1 MKKINFLALAIIVAL
16 IGTTSCKQVE
26 NVVSNDGL
34 VGTWTSTG
42 ESAVVVDAGAYTAIV
57 EAVLSNLFKMPQTLV
72 FNQDKTGTA
81 TMSGGTTA
89 NFTYTDALGS
99 LVVKFDKYMVSG
111 VDIASIPLVFTY
123 TIADNKLSLTSN
135 ITEQV
140 KLFLSL
146 SGLPQSEL
154 YSTVLTKAE
163 IKGNYTK

>member
-1 MKKINFLALAIIVAL
+1 MKKINILAVAIIATL
-16 IGTTSCKQVE
+16 INTTSCKQIE
-26 NVVSNDGL
+26 NIVSNNGL
-34 VGTWTSTG
+34 IGTWTSTG
-42 ESAVVVDAGAYTAIV
+42 GSAVVVDAGAYTSVV

-81 TMSGGTTA
+81 TLLGGDA
-89 NFTYTDALGS
+89 INFTYTDALGS
-99 LVVKFDKYMVSG
+99 LVIKFEKYMVSG
-111 VDIASIPLVFTY
+111 VDIASVPLVFTY
-123 TIADNKLSLTSN
+123 SIVDNKLSLTSN

-154 YSTVLTKAE
+154 YSAVLTKVE

>member
-1 MKKINFLALAIIVAL
+1 MKKINFLAVAIIVAL
-16 IGTTSCKQVE
+16 IGTTSCKQIE
-26 NVVSNDGL
+26 NIVSNNGL
-34 VGTWTSTG
+34 VGTWISTG
-42 ESAVVVDAGAYTAIV
+42 ESAVVVDAGTYTSVV

-72 FNQDKTGTA
+72 FNQDKTGIA
-81 TMSGGTTA
+81 TMSGGTTVK
-89 NFTYTDALGS
+89 FTYTDALGN
-99 LVVKFDKYMVSG
+99 LVVKFESYMVAG
-111 VDIASIPLVFTY
+111 VDIASIPVVFTY

-163 IKGNYTK
+163 IKGSYTK